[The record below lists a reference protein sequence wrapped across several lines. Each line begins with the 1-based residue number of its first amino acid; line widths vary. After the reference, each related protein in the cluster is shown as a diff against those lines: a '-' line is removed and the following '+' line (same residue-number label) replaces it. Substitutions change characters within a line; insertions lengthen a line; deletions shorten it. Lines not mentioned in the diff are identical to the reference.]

1 MKDHRP
7 KPLYS
12 CFKTIPTVKSAI
24 QIKPELNLNWVT
36 LKKNKPQN
44 RLNNIQLATT
54 TQLSTES
61 KLIIKKGH
69 TL

>member
-24 QIKPELNLNWVT
+24 QIKPELNLNRVT
-36 LKKNKPQN
+36 LKKQ
-44 RLNNIQLATT
+44 TT
-54 TQLSTES
+54 KQ
-61 KLIIKKGH
+61 IK
-69 TL
+69 